1 MLSNANIDQYQG
13 DLPVQTANKGSKRSR
28 LVSENMN
35 DTNVESQSS
44 NNEPTNEIEIGT
56 YHVYLIP
63 KHDGKVQLAPI
74 HNHQGHK
81 RVRILAHLNSSL
93 FRDAFAREDVE
104 ACKHIATTIM
114 NTICHNIY
122 LPRGRIFIRE
132 FWGRGKQWRDLGDSA
147 AALSAMIRLLHTLYQ
162 CSSVPVQNT
171 IGCTIRSISTNHVQ
185 SDSADK
191 ECSASK
197 RSLSESVENAR
208 DSMHFVHSDS
218 ADKECSASKRSLS
231 ESVENTRDSMHFVHS
246 DSADKECSASKRS
259 LSESVENTRDSMQSS
274 QKERE
279 ISIEQEH
286 DTCDNKEEAS
296 GTPAAPTCPFEKN
309 TWRMLKYEGGKSV
322 DVNDCDILCGGDGIL
337 DTPNKGNQM
346 ILTAIR
352 TRIHQF
358 SMASHKDKF
367 KLVRSVVKSIHR
379 VCPPG
384 RFLIHHNSDWHEI
397 SLPGSWTKTV
407 STFLKISRTCSKKVS
422 PIEETRSTICSSD
435 EKTSGYSSEGA
446 ERERVNP
453 AIRNK
458 CLDSK

>member
-1 MLSNANIDQYQG
+1 MLSNANNHQYQE
-13 DLPVQTANKGSKRSR
+13 DLPVQTTNKGSKRKSRSR

-74 HNHQGHK
+74 HNHQGHQ
-81 RVRILAHLNSSL
+81 RVHILAQLNSSL

-104 ACKHIATTIM
+104 ACKHIAATIM

-132 FWGRGKQWRDLGDSA
+132 FWGRGKQWRDLGDST
-147 AALSAMIRLLHTLYQ
+147 AALSAMIRLLHTIYQ
-162 CSSVPVQNT
+162 CSSVQVQNT
-171 IGCTIRSISTNHVQ
+171 MGCTFRSISTNH
-185 SDSADK
+185 D
-191 ECSASK
+191 
-197 RSLSESVENAR
+197 
-208 DSMHFVHSDS
+208 HSD
-218 ADKECSASKRSLS
+218 
-231 ESVENTRDSMHFVHS
+231 NN
-246 DSADKECSASKRS
+246 SADKECSASKRS
-259 LSESVENTRDSMQSS
+259 LSESVENTRDSMQAS

-279 ISIEQEH
+279 ISIEQEQEQEH
-286 DTCDNKEEAS
+286 ETCDTNKEEPS

-309 TWRMLKYEGGKSV
+309 TWRMLKYEEGQSV

-358 SMASHKDKF
+358 SIASHKDKF
-367 KLVRSVVKSIHR
+367 KLVRSVVKAIHR

-384 RFLIHHNSDWHEI
+384 RFLIHHNSAWHEI

-422 PIEETRSTICSSD
+422 PIEETRC
-435 EKTSGYSSEGA
+435 TSQ
-446 ERERVNP
+446 R
-453 AIRNK
+453 
-458 CLDSK
+458 